1 MPEEIAGVRR
11 REVLRWAAM
20 AALLVA
26 CLTAYFVYAP
36 EVRPP
41 LAPSVTGP

>member
-1 MPEEIAGVRR
+1 MSEENAGSRGPDA
-11 REVLRWAAM
+11 LRWLVV

-26 CLTAYFVYAP
+26 CIVAYFVYAP

-41 LAPSVTGP
+41 LAPTTTEP